1 EEEGKLPLML
11 MTAPTPYALNASFYE
26 QEELREKQGGMRLM
40 VNPTEAETRGI
51 ADGDEVIACNELG
64 EVTFILAV
72 TDRVPSGVAVAEG
85 VWWTAH
91 APGDRTVNALTS
103 QRLTDR
109 GNGST
114 FYDTRIEVKKGKC

>member
-1 EEEGKLPLML
+1 

-26 QEELREKQGGMRLM
+26 QEELRRKQGGAMLLLL
-40 VNPTEAETRGI
+40 NPAEAAARSLD
-51 ADGDEVIACNELG
+51 DGQLVLAFNGLG
-64 EVTFILAV
+64 EVAFILRT
-72 TDRVPSGVAVAEG
+72 TDRVPPGVAVAEG
-85 VWWTAH
+85 VWWMEH

-114 FYDTRIEVKKGKC
+114 FYDTRIDVKSV